1 MPNTATR
8 RIIVTTT
15 AITTAIT
22 TVTTTATIKGKRISQ
37 YLGIVTAGAVLGANI
52 FRDMFAAVRAGV

>member
-1 MPNTATR
+1 MPNPATR

-15 AITTAIT
+15 AITKVTTTA
-22 TVTTTATIKGKRISQ
+22 TTTATIKGKRISQ
-37 YLGIVTAGAVLGANI
+37 YLGIVTAEAVLGANI

>member
-1 MPNTATR
+1 MPNPATR

-15 AITTAIT
+15 ATT
-22 TVTTTATIKGKRISQ
+22 TVTTAATTEGKRISQ

>member
-1 MPNTATR
+1 MPNPATR

-15 AITTAIT
+15 AITTVI
-22 TVTTTATIKGKRISQ
+22 TTATIKGKPISQ
-37 YLGIVTAGAVLGANI
+37 YLGIVTAEAVLGANI

>member
-1 MPNTATR
+1 MPNPATR
-8 RIIVTTT
+8 RII
-15 AITTAIT
+15 
-22 TVTTTATIKGKRISQ
+22 VTTTATIKGKRISQ